1 MTTTWVT
8 VPASEVKPGDRVRT
22 ASGDELTV
30 SRIEAPFLGRA
41 EMIAFIEDSSER
53 WFKRPVPQNA
63 EVEIRQG

>member
-1 MTTTWVT
+1 MTTTWVKVT
-8 VPASEVKPGDRVRT
+8 ASEVKPGDRVRT
-22 ASGDELTV
+22 PSGDELTV

-53 WFKRPVPQNA
+53 WFKRPVPQSA